1 MEDKYIQESD
11 NNMKYWL
18 GGKKTN
24 MSSDQIPGLEEETDH
39 PAPGSSKDSIQK
51 GLCYLNDFLKV

>member
-1 MEDKYIQESD
+1 
-11 NNMKYWL
+11 MKYWL

-24 MSSDQIPGLEEETDH
+24 LSSDQIPGLEEETDH

-51 GLCYLNDFLKV
+51 GLCYLNDLLKV